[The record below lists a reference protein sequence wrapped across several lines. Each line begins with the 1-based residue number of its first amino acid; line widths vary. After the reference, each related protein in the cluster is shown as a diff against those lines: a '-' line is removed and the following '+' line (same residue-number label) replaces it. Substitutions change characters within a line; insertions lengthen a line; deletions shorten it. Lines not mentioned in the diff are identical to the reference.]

1 MQEQKNNKVLVLG
14 ATGYVGGR
22 LVPLLLSHGYPVRVL
37 TRDRR
42 KVASRAWADHP
53 DLEIFQGNVHDKDAI
68 AQAVE
73 GISIVYYLV
82 HSMVDTHDFS
92 QADRDAA
99 FNVAAAL
106 QGSQVKRVIYLSG
119 IEPQD
124 ASISPHLKSRAEVGR
139 ILELG
144 GVPVTILRASQILG
158 VGSASFEMVRYL
170 VDRLPFM
177 MAPRWINTKTQ
188 PISMS
193 NVLEYLTGVLE
204 HPETIGQTYDIG
216 GPSVVTYR
224 ELMDAYADAAGLP
237 HRKMLLVPGFPLGMY
252 SYMVG
257 LATPVP
263 APLVRALVEGLHNE
277 VICKDTRIREIIP
290 QDLLTVQQAMAR
302 AVGRVRRNDVD
313 TSWSDAGLPIVPEW
327 VVAGDPTYAGGA
339 LHTDAFSMRLLAK
352 PEDLWEAIIR
362 IGGEH
367 GWYSKNI
374 LWKTRGLMDRA
385 MGGPGTQR
393 GRRSANA
400 LNIGDGLDFWRVLD
414 IRQNQRLLLITEMR
428 MPGEGLLDISLTPVS
443 KQETDL
449 TICLY
454 FRPRGASG
462 LAYWYSVLPFH
473 YIAFTSMLK
482 AMAADVGKPIILKPH
497 KVKALSLSR
506 EFSDVAPEPPDPL
519 EELKA
524 EHEAREKQKA
534 QHAEE
539 QAPQEKTDQQK

>member
-1 MQEQKNNKVLVLG
+1 MEEKNTTKILVLG

-22 LVPLLLSHGYPVRVL
+22 LVPLLLSRGYTVRVL
-37 TRDRR
+37 ARDTR
-42 KVASRAWADHP
+42 KVKSRAWADHAN
-53 DLEIFQGNVHDKDAI
+53 LEIFQGNVHDKESIEKAL
-68 AQAVE
+68 E
-73 GISIVYYLV
+73 GVSIVYYLV

-99 FNVAAAL
+99 YTVALAL
-106 QGSQVKRVIYLSG
+106 KNSGAQRVIYLSG
-119 IEPQD
+119 IEPED
-124 ASISPHLKSRAEVGR
+124 PLISQHLKSRAEVGR
-139 ILELG
+139 ILELA
-144 GVPVTILRASQILG
+144 GVPMTILRASQILG

-177 MAPRWINTKTQ
+177 LAPRWINTKTQ

-193 NVLEYLTGVLE
+193 NVLEYLAGVLE
-204 HPETIGQTYDIG
+204 HPETASQTYDIG
-216 GPSVVTYR
+216 GPSIVSYR

-252 SYMVG
+252 SYLVG

-263 APLVRALVEGLHNE
+263 PSLARALVEGLRNE
-277 VICKDTRIREIIP
+277 VICKDTRIRKIIP
-290 QDLLTVQQAMAR
+290 QDLLTVPQAMAR

-327 VVAGDPTYAGGA
+327 VVAGDPAYAGGS

-352 PEDLWEAIIR
+352 PEDLWDAIIR

-367 GWYSKNI
+367 GWYSNNL

-393 GRRSANA
+393 GRRHSDE

-414 IRQNQRLLLITEMR
+414 IQKNHRLLLITEMR
-428 MPGEGLLDISLTPVS
+428 MPGEGLLDISLCPVTQ
-443 KQETDL
+443 QETDL
-449 TICLY
+449 TISLY

-462 LAYWYSVLPFH
+462 LAYWYAVLPFH

-482 AMAADVGKPIILKPH
+482 AIAAEVEKPIILKPH
-497 KVKALSLSR
+497 KVTALSLSR
-506 EFSDVAPEPPDPL
+506 AFSDTPPDPL
-519 EELKA
+519 EELQAQTCDAQKNTDTP
-524 EHEAREKQKA
+524 EK
-534 QHAEE
+534 
-539 QAPQEKTDQQK
+539 